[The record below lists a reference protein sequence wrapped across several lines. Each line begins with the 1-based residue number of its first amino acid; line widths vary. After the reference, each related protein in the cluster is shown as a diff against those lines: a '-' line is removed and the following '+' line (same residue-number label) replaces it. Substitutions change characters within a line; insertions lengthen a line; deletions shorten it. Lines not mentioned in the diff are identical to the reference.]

1 MVALAGGGIRFTPA
15 AITASAA
22 VLLAAALVPTFG
34 SLYVVEVGTTM
45 LLYVILCLGLN
56 VVVGYAGLLDLGY
69 AAFFAVG
76 AYTTGILTTRFGLN
90 FWLTLPAGIL
100 FACLAGVIIGTPTLR
115 LRSDYLAIV
124 TLGFGEIVRLI
135 ARNLDITGGASG
147 LVGINRPWLFGW
159 HLSRVQD
166 FYYVFLG
173 AVLLTVFVCV
183 SIEHSRIGRA
193 WRYVRYDE
201 DAAAGIGINRVA
213 VKLYA
218 YMTGAA
224 IASVAGTLYAAKMTA
239 ISPESFT
246 FTQST
251 LILLGVVLGG
261 MGKVPGV
268 ILGAVVMTMIP
279 EVLRDAGTFRPL
291 VTALALLVL
300 MLFRPAGLWP
310 ERRG

>member
-1 MVALAGGGIRFTPA
+1 V
-15 AITASAA
+15 
-22 VLLAAALVPTFG
+22 
-34 SLYVVEVGTTM
+34 
-45 LLYVILCLGLN
+45 
-56 VVVGYAGLLDLGY
+56 D
-69 AAFFAVG
+69 
-76 AYTTGILTTRFGLN
+76 
-90 FWLTLPAGIL
+90 
-100 FACLAGVIIGTPTLR
+100 GV
-115 LRSDYLAIV
+115 
-124 TLGFGEIVRLI
+124 
-135 ARNLDITGGASG
+135 
-147 LVGINRPWLFGW
+147 
-159 HLSRVQD
+159 
-166 FYYVFLG
+166 
-173 AVLLTVFVCV
+173 
-183 SIEHSRIGRA
+183 EHSRIGRA